1 MKRQFMHLCLTALL
15 ALMGGSAV
23 MADNQITY
31 SQGEAALN
39 YGTGGKNAETYDV
52 AMLIQNPALVGA
64 RILGVRIAFP
74 FANDLS
80 NASAWLTKQLPAIV
94 SSKAGAPDITSKAF
108 DIKEGTTEILFEQP
122 YTLTAEGV
130 YVGYSF
136 DVAKVTTALRP
147 VVTTAYTTP
156 GGFYIHTTKVYR
168 TAWRSLYTY
177 AGDLAMEVLLEGDVI
192 KTNAANVGQ
201 LPELNGQTGEPTTLT
216 FEVVNYGAAG
226 TSAIDYTINV
236 NGQTLSATATPKL
249 GATFGARAQ
258 VTTTLPS
265 MSQKGNYPYTITI
278 DKVNGMPNETTDAR
292 ATGTLKDYNT
302 LPKHRAVLEE
312 YTGLW
317 CGYCPR
323 GFVGLEEMN
332 RLFPDDFIGISYH
345 NGDDM
350 QITTNYPS
358 NVAGFPDAWIDR
370 VMQTDAY
377 CGNEDY
383 GTFGIDKAWKER
395 CQVFAPAAVGVSSEW
410 TDDNTLRAT
419 AHVTFPLA
427 ADECPYKVGFALVA
441 DGLTNESWAQSN
453 YYAGQAGW
461 PSNMNPFTSGSS
473 NVYGLTFNDVI
484 IDSSAD
490 RGIEGSL
497 TAPIEEDVEQT
508 FSYDFDISKI
518 SQKIVPAD
526 RTKLRVVA
534 MLIDSQTGQIVNA
547 HKAQAGQTSTGI
559 QSAASAGKVVRS
571 VRYFD
576 IQGRPVSLPARGLFI
591 KAETLNDGSL
601 RTTKVRR

>member
-192 KTNAANVGQ
+192 KTNAANVG
-201 LPELNGQTGEPTTLT
+201 
-216 FEVVNYGAAG
+216 
-226 TSAIDYTINV
+226 
-236 NGQTLSATATPKL
+236 
-249 GATFGARAQ
+249 
-258 VTTTLPS
+258 
-265 MSQKGNYPYTITI
+265 
-278 DKVNGMPNETTDAR
+278 
-292 ATGTLKDYNT
+292 
-302 LPKHRAVLEE
+302 
-312 YTGLW
+312 
-317 CGYCPR
+317 
-323 GFVGLEEMN
+323 
-332 RLFPDDFIGISYH
+332 
-345 NGDDM
+345 
-350 QITTNYPS
+350 
-358 NVAGFPDAWIDR
+358 
-370 VMQTDAY
+370 
-377 CGNEDY
+377 
-383 GTFGIDKAWKER
+383 
-395 CQVFAPAAVGVSSEW
+395 
-410 TDDNTLRAT
+410 
-419 AHVTFPLA
+419 
-427 ADECPYKVGFALVA
+427 
-441 DGLTNESWAQSN
+441 
-453 YYAGQAGW
+453 
-461 PSNMNPFTSGSS
+461 
-473 NVYGLTFNDVI
+473 
-484 IDSSAD
+484 
-490 RGIEGSL
+490 
-497 TAPIEEDVEQT
+497 
-508 FSYDFDISKI
+508 
-518 SQKIVPAD
+518 
-526 RTKLRVVA
+526 
-534 MLIDSQTGQIVNA
+534 
-547 HKAQAGQTSTGI
+547 
-559 QSAASAGKVVRS
+559 
-571 VRYFD
+571 
-576 IQGRPVSLPARGLFI
+576 
-591 KAETLNDGSL
+591 
-601 RTTKVRR
+601 